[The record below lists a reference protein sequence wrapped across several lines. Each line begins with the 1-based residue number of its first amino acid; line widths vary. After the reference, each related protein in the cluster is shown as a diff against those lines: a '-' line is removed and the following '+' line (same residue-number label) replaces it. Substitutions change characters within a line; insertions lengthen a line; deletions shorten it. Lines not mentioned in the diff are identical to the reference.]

1 MTKKIIISQKLLN
14 NLADSVSGLTITEI
28 SNEIKIY
35 RNIASKYL
43 NVY

>member
-1 MTKKIIISQKLLN
+1 MTKKIIISRKILN

-28 SNEIKIY
+28 SSEIKIY
-35 RNIASKYL
+35 RYIALKYL